1 MATQISKEDF
11 ELLQCAAEAGL
22 LKKLDARDRSISMT
36 GRLSMPRAEFV
47 KLIRAVGGTWDEHP
61 TWGTAYLIV
70 GDTSIHGRT
79 QKMREAEARGTKII
93 SEEDF
98 IEMIKP

>member
-11 ELLQCAAEAGL
+11 ELLQRAAEAGL
-22 LKKLDARDRSISMT
+22 LKKLHAGVSMT

-98 IEMIKP
+98 VEMIKP